1 VLAHAVSDCHAHTM
15 SDPSKTKPHTV
26 PSLRRPSPTH
36 LAVAT
41 VAALLLGNLK
51 MSDVFSAYAYLSH
64 GVVR

>member
-1 VLAHAVSDCHAHTM
+1 M